1 MSLLDELRRAAPGEF
16 GSFQLMGEDLAL
28 LTGRELCAAAARYR
42 DELAT
47 LPPDIRGRFEGEQR
61 ALADEAQ
68 RWLRRYNRSV
78 HTRLAGYLAL
88 GFRLRFAYPWPVVAT
103 LGICQVLGGLA
114 RSHLYGLI
122 GAAVGRLR
130 YATLES
136 LAEAAD
142 DVLRRTNRGIFA
154 DSVPTV
160 LYALRASELDRRG
173 DPLGRALLD
182 GPLPLLMDEESRA
195 VARGLV
201 DGLAEP
207 DPSRRFAR
215 LAELTWRHFDR
226 EQAVFSHHLGVARAG
241 AALER
246 ATGWAL
252 RMTAL
257 REVPAPAVV
266 ATRRG
271 RRMVF
276 RPYRLPSD
284 FDLRDHGAR
293 VREFGRAFV
302 DSVTGAIRDYRV
314 AVAYVVR
321 RFDRRGRSPA
331 TAYDQ

>member
-1 MSLLDELRRAAPGEF
+1 MPLLAPLRRVADRAID
-16 GSFQLMGEDLAL
+16 SFQLMGEELTL
-28 LTGRELCAAAARYR
+28 VTGRELAEAADRYR
-42 DELAT
+42 SELDS
-47 LPPDIRGRFEGEQR
+47 LPAPLRGRFEAEQR
-61 ALADEAQ
+61 ALADDAHA
-68 RWLRRYNRSV
+68 WLRKYNRSV
-78 HTRLAGYLAL
+78 HTRLGGYLAL
-88 GFRLRFAYPWPVVAT
+88 GFRMQFAYPWPVVAA
-103 LGICQVLGGLA
+103 LGICQVMDGMA
-114 RSHLYGLI
+114 RARVYGLI
-122 GAAVGRLR
+122 GAAAGRLR
-130 YATLES
+130 YRPLEAA
-136 LAEAAD
+136 AEAAD

-182 GPLPLLMDEESRA
+182 GPLPPLMDEESRA

-207 DPSRRFAR
+207 DPSRRFER
-215 LAELTWRHFDR
+215 LAQLTWRHFDR